1 MKLKKLSK
9 SAAIVMAAAMLTTTA
24 VSAAPDIS
32 ESIIDT
38 NRTGTIKVVKYVNEL
53 NEATDTDPGLGST
66 AGESSVKHEPLADV
80 TYTIYRVAD
89 IVQGHLDSTGNYV
102 SVEYRSLVK
111 DSTDE
116 KNIIPVPSMVK
127 DGQLMAKDEAVAVLN
142 QWVNDLR
149 DSAANEKRAS
159 NLNQLPYWSG
169 KTDED
174 GVVKFENLPL
184 GVYIIYEEEHPTLV
198 TSTQCAVVSLPM
210 TASTHSDVIG
220 DIVPDD
226 DAYDVTNN
234 QGGDID
240 NIGSYW
246 VYDVQ
251 VHPKNVLTQLSVEKH
266 ILVDEGETTAADL
279 NYVATPSLNDPT
291 NDVLTDTE
299 DYEIGDTIRYSIQ
312 AEVPATIGEIMHFY
326 LEDRLSAGQ
335 TFTNDTAGANTIAEM
350 EVWAEPVDGGAAV
363 NIPRVTNNVTNWTVT
378 DPTAAADESQAE
390 NDTFGNSQVITD
402 DKAST
407 FQIYFNTQT
416 LSQQAVND
424 NLDSTKRVALYS
436 KVWVTFNVKLNED
449 ALIGEPGNPN
459 DVALKYSHTTTTN
472 GVEIPNQPNVPSDAD
487 EIDTVNPQCIDTRV
501 YTYELELN
509 KKGELDESM
518 QGVEFELRNAKGELI
533 KLTQDEKGYYV
544 DKEKD
549 GDTDVIV
556 IDSNNRTSIR
566 GLDDGTYQ
574 LVETKTLDGY
584 NLLKAPVI
592 FTVSSETAVAGEE
605 FTYAQAATP
614 EEGEY
619 FKIEEGKGYY
629 IEQAI
634 NDTDTMKVRIDIT
647 GHTVGDYI
655 SVAEGKDVY
664 SYVLTGDAL
673 IDEKMSNQNKLVTTR
688 YEYRWSDAETMNWN
702 SNYGQAGQDGLDDGT
717 FTFTVV
723 NRKGFEIPSTGGM
736 GVMPYILG
744 GGMIVLVGGVGM
756 MKLKKKED

>member
-1 MKLKKLSK
+1 MRELISQMLKERGILLCAPLSLSDCSIQK
-9 SAAIVMAAAMLTTTA
+9 PYLLQREGIPADGTAFLFAVPYYTAFCDDPARNISAYA
-24 VSAAPDIS
+24 VSADYHLFFRQLFDEILPILRARFPQHRFAGFTDHSPIA
-32 ESIIDT
+32 E
-38 NRTGTIKVVKYVNEL
+38 V
-53 NEATDTDPGLGST
+53 EAAVRAGLGVLGCNRLLLT
-66 AGESSVKHEPLADV
+66 KAYSS
-80 TYTIYRVAD
+80 
-89 IVQGHLDSTGNYV
+89 YV
-102 SVEYRSLVK
+102 
-111 DSTDE
+111 
-116 KNIIPVPSMVK
+116 
-127 DGQLMAKDEAVAVLN
+127 
-142 QWVNDLR
+142 
-149 DSAANEKRAS
+149 
-159 NLNQLPYWSG
+159 
-169 KTDED
+169 
-174 GVVKFENLPL
+174 F
-184 GVYIIYEEEHPTLV
+184 
-198 TSTQCAVVSLPM
+198 
-210 TASTHSDVIG
+210 
-220 DIVPDD
+220 
-226 DAYDVTNN
+226 
-234 QGGDID
+234 
-240 NIGSYW
+240 
-246 VYDVQ
+246 
-251 VHPKNVLTQLSVEKH
+251 
-266 ILVDEGETTAADL
+266 
-279 NYVATPSLNDPT
+279 
-291 NDVLTDTE
+291 
-299 DYEIGDTIRYSIQ
+299 
-312 AEVPATIGEIMHFY
+312 IGEILTDAQTDAPAGPLRRCTACGACHSACPVS
-326 LEDRLSAGQ
+326 LGEGCLSAL
-335 TFTNDTAGANTIAEM
+335 
-350 EVWAEPVDGGAAV
+350 
-363 NIPRVTNNVTNWTVT
+363 
-378 DPTAAADESQAE
+378 
-390 NDTFGNSQVITD
+390 
-402 DKAST
+402 
-407 FQIYFNTQT
+407 TQ
-416 LSQQAVND
+416 
-424 NLDSTKRVALYS
+424 
-436 KVWVTFNVKLNED
+436 
-449 ALIGEPGNPN
+449 
-459 DVALKYSHTTTTN
+459 
-472 GVEIPNQPNVPSDAD
+472 
-487 EIDTVNPQCIDTRV
+487 
-501 YTYELELN
+501 

-533 KLTQDEKGYYV
+533 KLTLDEKGYYV

-647 GHTVGDYI
+647 GHSVGDYI